1 MMRLARTVTAAA
13 VLLAF
18 ASCAKAGP
26 EPIAAFLKGRAAAF
40 VFLAPDCPLS
50 QSYVPTLNE
59 LREQFQTNHVELYA
73 VFPGDV
79 TPDEFVSNYQLKL
92 PVIRDADFRLTEFF
106 HASTTPQAFVVDSD
120 GHTLYDG
127 AIDNRAPELGQ
138 QRRVITEHYLLDALN
153 AAVQHTD
160 IAIKHTQPV
169 GCFIEIP
176 R

>member
-1 MMRLARTVTAAA
+1 MLRLVRKVIGMA
-13 VLLAF
+13 VLLAL

-26 EPIAAFLKGRAAAF
+26 DPIAAFFKGRPAAF

-50 QSYVPTLNE
+50 QNYVPTLNE
-59 LREQFQTNHVELYA
+59 LKAHFQTNHVELYA

-79 TPDEFVSNYQLKL
+79 RPDEFVSNYQLKL

-106 HASTTPQAFVVDSD
+106 HATTTPQAFVVDSD
-120 GHTLYDG
+120 GRTMYDG

-138 QRRVITEHYLLDALN
+138 QRRVITEHYLLDALT
-153 AAVQHTD
+153 AAVRHTD
-160 IAIKHTQPV
+160 VAIKHTQPV

-176 R
+176 H